1 MERIKKLSETIV
13 NHSLKIKEKEKVL
26 ITYQA
31 NEARNLVESLVKEIL
46 KKKAVPTIKFI
57 DPEISNLIK
66 ESLTDEI
73 IENKKN
79 IFKFEVNEYDA
90 FIQIRYTTSDYYDQN
105 VDKELNNKLKKTLSP
120 YKDIQINKRK
130 WVLLNYPS
138 VVDAYKAKMSYHD
151 FSNFALDTMTAD
163 YDKMYQDMLPLK
175 KLILLDMCIEF

>member
-90 FIQIRYTTSDYYDQN
+90 FIQIRYTTRG
-105 VDKELNNKLKKTLSP
+105 VA
-120 YKDIQINKRK
+120 RK
-130 WVLLNYPS
+130 HLG
-138 VVDAYKAKMSYHD
+138 K
-151 FSNFALDTMTAD
+151 SNSM
-163 YDKMYQDMLPLK
+163 
-175 KLILLDMCIEF
+175 IR

>member
-1 MERIKKLSETIV
+1 MFLWLFWRWLIITAEEKLSETIV

-90 FIQIRYTTSDYYDQN
+90 FIQIRYTTRE
-105 VDKELNNKLKKTLSP
+105 VA
-120 YKDIQINKRK
+120 RK
-130 WVLLNYPS
+130 HLG
-138 VVDAYKAKMSYHD
+138 K
-151 FSNFALDTMTAD
+151 SNSM
-163 YDKMYQDMLPLK
+163 
-175 KLILLDMCIEF
+175 IR